1 MTDDTEQPFKISDRR
16 PVAMPVLV
24 LVALLG
30 GAASFGVG
38 YASLLNRTDKIL
50 EQSQAD
56 GRSIAHL
63 QSRVDG
69 IEQQR
74 ADMGVLQNDV
84 NWIKQ
89 TLLQMRQDLKRQP

>member
-1 MTDDTEQPFKISDRR
+1 MTDDSQRPFKISERR
-16 PVAMPVLV
+16 PISMPALV
-24 LVALLG
+24 LVALLC

-50 EQSQAD
+50 DQTQAD

-63 QSRVDG
+63 QSRVDT